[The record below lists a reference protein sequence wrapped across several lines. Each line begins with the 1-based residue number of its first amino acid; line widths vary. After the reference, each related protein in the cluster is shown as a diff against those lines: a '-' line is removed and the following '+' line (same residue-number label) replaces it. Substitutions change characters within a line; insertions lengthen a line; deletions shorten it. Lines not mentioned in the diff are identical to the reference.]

1 MKLKI
6 RKMAKQ
12 IASKESVAGILDD
25 NLDYYDDLIE
35 SKSKNK
41 PKQNEG
47 LRIDSNDPK
56 SQKDLEML
64 KKRNEQL
71 MQLMLEFENEN
82 KLMQKGLVEVRDQ
95 IIDLNN
101 PLTMCQTKKTAKKPG
116 QDLVAQS
123 TLPSLMSSLAANHLL
138 S

>member
-1 MKLKI
+1 
-6 RKMAKQ
+6 MAKQ
-12 IASKESVAGILDD
+12 IASKESVAGIFDD

-41 PKQNEG
+41 PKQNDV
-47 LRIDSNDPK
+47 LRIDSTDPK
-56 SQKDLEML
+56 NQKDLEML

-95 IIDLNN
+95 IKDLNN
-101 PLTMCQTKKTAKKPG
+101 PLTMSQTKKTLRKPA
-116 QDLVAQS
+116 QDVVIKC
-123 TLPSLMSSLAANHLL
+123 PSLDKLL
-138 S
+138 NVQIFFVLRF